1 MWNLLLIA
9 CPQAI
14 SMKSF
19 SKLIKNVLH
28 GQGLCQFIV
37 FIEDNHLL
45 SFFNHNN
52 IINYYICSLIGYNRT
67 KIFFKLK
74 FKTFFIA
81 LFLHTTPQAAKLL
94 LLLLLL
100 LL

>member
-19 SKLIKNVLH
+19 SKLIKNLLH
-28 GQGLCQFIV
+28 GQGQFMV

-52 IINYYICSLIGYNRT
+52 IIDYCIGT
-67 KIFFKLK
+67 L
-74 FKTFFIA
+74 TG
-81 LFLHTTPQAAKLL
+81 
-94 LLLLLL
+94 
-100 LL
+100 